1 MKKQIIA
8 FALGALT
15 LLGASAQNTSKL
27 TAIKANE
34 YGLIYTL
41 PLTAFNV
48 TIAAEKTVKTP
59 GEFYQYAKKYLNADP
74 ILAPSVS
81 WRITEAAIEQ
91 TAFPDEQERYL
102 VTLKNGSGA
111 FVTVS
116 DDNFPIS
123 LNDEAYQ
130 WSRPVV
136 NLPEAKKARPTILQL
151 PIARQ
156 AVTPEMIQ
164 SKSSA
169 KRAELAAA
177 KIYELRNM
185 RSEIISGQADAMP
198 SDGEAMKLALDQIAS
213 QEEALTA
220 MFLGTVQTSTEVRT
234 YNVDIP
240 AEGAPE
246 RRVLARLS
254 MVDGLVAPDD
264 LSGSPIYV
272 TVSPQTRGALPVNDK
287 GVTKSFPKGGVAY
300 RIPGTGL
307 VSVSFDGKTL
317 VGGTYD
323 VAQYGVVFG
332 LDPSLFT
339 SRKSPSYLHFNPLTG
354 AIRELG
360 TINQ

>member
-8 FALGALT
+8 AAFGVLS
-15 LLGASAQNTSKL
+15 LLCAHAQSTSKL
-27 TAIKANE
+27 TATKANE

-41 PLTAFNV
+41 PLTSFNV
-48 TIAAEKTVKTP
+48 TLAAEKTVRTP
-59 GEFYQYAKKYLNADP
+59 GEFYQYARKYLNADP

-81 WRITEAAIEQ
+81 WRITGAAIEQ
-91 TAFPDEQERYL
+91 TAFPDEHERYL

-111 FVTVS
+111 FVMVS
-116 DDNFPIS
+116 DDNFPVS
-123 LNDEAYQ
+123 LNDESYRWTQ
-130 WSRPVV
+130 PEVD
-136 NLPEAKKARPTILQL
+136 LPEAVEAKPTILQL
-151 PIARQ
+151 PVARQ

-185 RSEIISGQADAMP
+185 RSEIISGQAESMP
-198 SDGEAMKLALDQIAS
+198 SDGAAMKLALDQIAS
-213 QEEALTA
+213 QEDALTA
-220 MFLGTVQTSTEVRT
+220 MFLGTVQTSVEVRT
-234 YNVDIP
+234 YSVEVP

-246 RRVLARLS
+246 RSVVARLS

-272 TVSPQTRGALPVNDK
+272 TVSPQTRGELPVNEK
-287 GVTKSFPKGGVAY
+287 GVTKTFPKGGVAY

-317 VGGTYD
+317 AGGTYD

-339 SRKSPSYLHFNPLTG
+339 SRKAPSYLRFNPLTG
-354 AIRELG
+354 AVVELG

>member
-27 TAIKANE
+27 TATKANE

-123 LNDEAYQ
+123 LNDEAYR
-130 WSRPVV
+130 WSCPVV

-198 SDGEAMKLALDQIAS
+198 SDGAAMKLALDQIAS

-287 GVTKSFPKGGVAY
+287 GMTKSFPKGGVAY

-360 TINQ
+360 TINK